1 LPPSEAARR
10 AAALREQL
18 HRHNYR
24 YHVLDEPE
32 VTDAEYDRLFDELKA
47 LEEQHPELASDDSP
61 TRRVGAPLSD
71 KFRKVEHL
79 APMGSLDKVTT
90 EEALRKWADD
100 ARKRLD
106 SDEPIAWVI
115 EPKIDGLA
123 TSLVYENG
131 VLTRGLT
138 RGDGL
143 RGEDVTVNLRTI
155 DAIPLVLQGAD
166 PPAVLEVRGE
176 IYMPL
181 SGFRALNER
190 LVAEGKKPTP
200 NPRNA
205 AAGSVRQKN
214 SAVTRRMPLSVWV
227 YGSGHRD
234 GVEFGSQWEMLQWL
248 RERGFPTNPFAE
260 RLDSIEEVA
269 RRCAEWETRRVE
281 LDYEI
286 DGIVIK
292 VDSLDQQARLGALH
306 DRPRW
311 ARAFKWAP
319 MTAETTLLKI
329 AIRVGRTG
337 ALNPWAILEPVEVG
351 GVTVS
356 RATLHNEEDINRKEI
371 REGDRVIV
379 QRAGDVIPQVVGPA
393 GPHAK
398 GTKPFRMP
406 ERCPLCDA
414 EVMKPEGEVMHRCP
428 NRACPSRGLE
438 TLINWV
444 MAAMDIEG
452 VGEQFVRRLWDEGL
466 LRSMPDLYR
475 LTPEQLM
482 ELDGYAEI
490 SARNAVEA
498 IQQSREQPFSRVLF
512 GLNIP
517 DVGWVTARN
526 LARHFGSVDRLLDA
540 SQEDVMEVEGIGPDR
555 AESIAEWFR
564 DEQNRALVAELRE
577 LGLRFEVGEEERPVE
592 GPLSGTQYVITGTL
606 EGFTRDEAAAA
617 LASLGAKVTD
627 NVSKKTTG
635 VVVGE
640 SPGSKVAKAQK
651 AGVPLLSEADLR
663 ELVKDAPVS
672 ASTGELPAP
681 RRRR

>member
-1 LPPSEAARR
+1 M
-10 AAALREQL
+10 LR
-18 HRHNYR
+18 
-24 YHVLDEPE
+24 
-32 VTDAEYDRLFDELKA
+32 
-47 LEEQHPELASDDSP
+47 
-61 TRRVGAPLSD
+61 
-71 KFRKVEHL
+71 
-79 APMGSLDKVTT
+79 
-90 EEALRKWADD
+90 
-100 ARKRLD
+100 
-106 SDEPIAWVI
+106 
-115 EPKIDGLA
+115 
-123 TSLVYENG
+123 
-131 VLTRGLT
+131 
-138 RGDGL
+138 
-143 RGEDVTVNLRTI
+143 
-155 DAIPLVLQGAD
+155 
-166 PPAVLEVRGE
+166 
-176 IYMPL
+176 
-181 SGFRALNER
+181 
-190 LVAEGKKPTP
+190 
-200 NPRNA
+200 
-205 AAGSVRQKN
+205 
-214 SAVTRRMPLSVWV
+214 
-227 YGSGHRD
+227 
-234 GVEFGSQWEMLQWL
+234 WL

-260 RLDSIEEVA
+260 RVESVEEVA
-269 RRCAEWETRRVE
+269 RRCREWETRRIE

-292 VDSLDQQARLGALH
+292 VDSLDQQRRLGALH
-306 DRPRW
+306 ERPRW

-319 MTAETTLLKI
+319 MTAETTLLEI

-379 QRAGDVIPQVVGPA
+379 QRAGDVIPQIVGPA
-393 GPHAK
+393 GAHAR
-398 GTKPFRMP
+398 GTREFRMP

-414 EVMKPEGEVMHRCP
+414 EVVKPEGEVMHRCP

-452 VGEQFVRRLWDEGL
+452 VGEQFVRRLWSEGL

-475 LTPEQLM
+475 LTPEQLT

-490 SARNAVEA
+490 SARNAVAA
-498 IQQSREQPFSRVLF
+498 IQQSKEQPFSRVLF

-540 SQEDVMEVEGIGPDR
+540 SQEDVMEVDGIGPDR
-555 AESIAEWFR
+555 AESIAEWFAE
-564 DEQNRALVAELRE
+564 EQNRALVAELRE

-592 GPLSGTQYVITGTL
+592 GPLTGSQYVITGTL

-617 LASLGAKVTD
+617 LASLGAKVSD

-635 VVVGE
+635 VIVGE
-640 SPGSKVAKAQK
+640 SPGSKVAKAEK
-651 AGVPLLSEADLR
+651 AGVPLLTEADLR
-663 ELVKDAPVS
+663 RLVEGAP
-672 ASTGELPAP
+672 AGATTGELPAP